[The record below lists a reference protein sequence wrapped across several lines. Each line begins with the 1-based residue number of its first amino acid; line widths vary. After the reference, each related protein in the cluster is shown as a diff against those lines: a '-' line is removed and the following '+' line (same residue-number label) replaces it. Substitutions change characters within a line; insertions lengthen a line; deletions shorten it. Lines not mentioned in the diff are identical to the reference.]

1 MSMSFSREMLYDTS
15 WKSMQNN
22 EPSFRLFGEVRP
34 LPMSDEEQ
42 HIMLLC
48 PPACCHLR
56 ILRYSNRVSHSQL
69 ASACPSSYIH
79 SGKQVGNLA
88 RESHCGT
95 EKALTGPFLT
105 LRSPLGMTP
114 AMLDREL
121 PAAAVPRPASGAEAS
136 PRQPPALTRRSYQ
149 QFSRTRREL
158 LKTTSSQRLQSR
170 AVDFRRVWWD
180 KGLRNASKEGM
191 SIWRPNPPAGY
202 TPLGER
208 NPSFCPY

>member
-1 MSMSFSREMLYDTS
+1 MPKLACSQSSMWATLIECAI
-15 WKSMQNN
+15 
-22 EPSFRLFGEVRP
+22 GET
-34 LPMSDEEQ
+34 D
-42 HIMLLC
+42 
-48 PPACCHLR
+48 
-56 ILRYSNRVSHSQL
+56 
-69 ASACPSSYIH
+69 
-79 SGKQVGNLA
+79 
-88 RESHCGT
+88 
-95 EKALTGPFLT
+95 KALTGPFLT

-121 PAAAVPRPASGAEAS
+121 PAPAVSRPAGRAVAS

-149 QFSRTRREL
+149 QFSRTRKEL

-208 NPSFCPY
+208 NPIVCPSPTVVTLRPLVRW